1 MDTHGGIEDL
11 NAHEKRTDWYDRTVK
26 AGLLLIGI
34 LNLVQDRTSWFP
46 YAFLSVLILLMVP
59 FFRAQ
64 WSNGIVKLRQ
74 YNAKRKFSNDFKNHV
89 MQAGRFVQGSDQYGI
104 AFNMRGILS
113 RFDPSLGGFSS
124 PVEGAFSSS
133 FGNLERRVQRGFK
146 KYDEFNEASREF
158 SDLMS
163 AFVSVYAD
171 QVIHEANRPENRP
184 KLQNS
189 DLADMKRKYDALSRF
204 IDGYNEFRGKVAVYL
219 RQTSANYQIRIPY
232 EALQ

>member
-1 MDTHGGIEDL
+1 METLSGAEDP
-11 NAHEKRTDWYDRTVK
+11 KTQGKKPDWYDRTVK
-26 AGLLLIGI
+26 AGLLLVGI
-34 LNLVQDRTSWFP
+34 LNLFQDRTSWFP
-46 YAFLSVLILLMVP
+46 YAFLAVLILLMIP

-124 PVEGAFSSS
+124 PVEGAFLAR
-133 FGNLERRVQRGFK
+133 LEILKVEFQRGFK

-204 IDGYNEFRGKVAVYL
+204 IDGYNEFRGKVAVHL
-219 RQTSANYQIRIPY
+219 RQTVANYQIRIPY